1 MSWYVYLL
9 ECADGT
15 LYTGITRDPAEREA
29 AHNRGVGA
37 AYTRARLPV
46 RLAFVEPAAHRPA
59 ALRRELQLKAW
70 PRRRKLELLATRECV
85 RRDAPLLSTAGFAAP
100 HGFSSRDGGVSDGS
114 YRSLNL
120 GANTADRPER
130 VERNREIFADWFG
143 VDSKR
148 VSLLDQVHGERVVPA
163 GADGSPA
170 ADAQIS
176 DDPSLLLAIGSADC
190 LPLLFHDRRTGAVGA
205 AHCGWRGT
213 ASGLAA
219 KTVSAMQEEFGSRAR
234 DIVVA
239 IGPGIC
245 RTCYQVGPEV
255 VERFL
260 AAGLPARLATPDGE
274 RWLLDLA
281 AANVHVLERAG
292 VSRRSILLQSQA
304 CTSCDPDRFFSH
316 RRDSG
321 VTGRHWGAVRATRP
335 MDG

>member
-1 MSWYVYLL
+1 MYLL

-15 LYTGITRDPAEREA
+15 LYTGITRDPGEREA

-37 AYTRARLPV
+37 AYTRGRLPV

-70 PRRRKLELLATRECV
+70 SRRRKLELLATRDCV
-85 RRDAPLLSTAGFAAP
+85 REDAPLLSVAGLAAP
-100 HGFSSRDGGVSDGS
+100 HGFSTRDGGVSDGP

-120 GANTADRPER
+120 GANTSDGPEQ
-130 VERNREIFADWFG
+130 VERNREIFADWFR
-143 VDSKR
+143 VDSER
-148 VSLLDQVHGERVVPA
+148 LCLLDQVHGDRVVLAEP
-163 GADGSPA
+163 GRSTA

-176 DDPSLLLAIGSADC
+176 NDPSLLLAIGTADC
-190 LPLLFHDRRTGAVGA
+190 LPLLFHDRRSGAVGA

-213 ASGLAA
+213 AFGLAA
-219 KTVSAMQEEFGSRAR
+219 KTVSAMQETFGSRPQ
-234 DIVVA
+234 DITVA

-245 RTCYQVGPEV
+245 RSCYQVGAEV

-260 AAGLPARLATPDGE
+260 AAGLPAWLATPDGE
-274 RWLLDLA
+274 RWLLDLT

-292 VSRRSILLQSQA
+292 IPRRSILLSQA

-316 RRDSG
+316 RRDHG
-321 VTGRHWGAVRATRP
+321 VTGRHWAAVRATAAVA
-335 MDG
+335 D